1 MFIGRHEVSLD
12 SKGRIH
18 LPAKVRD
25 VLTNVY
31 ELPLVVTV
39 SDYCLTGWPK
49 AEWLERYNAI
59 DAVSNTPKQKDLLRA
74 ISGNAE
80 EVPLKNG
87 RLLIPSRLREYA
99 QIGKEAVIV
108 GCMKKIEIWS
118 KELHSEKC
126 EDFSM
131 TELSDKLRELGF

>member
-18 LPAKVRD
+18 LPAKIRD

-31 ELPLVVTV
+31 EVPLVVTV

-49 AEWLERYNAI
+49 AEWMERYNAI
-59 DAVSNTPKQKDLLRA
+59 DALPHTPELVDLLRA
-74 ISGNAE
+74 LSENAE

-87 RLLIPSRLREYA
+87 RILISARLREYA
-99 QIGKEAVIV
+99 QIEKEAVIV
-108 GCMKKIEIWS
+108 GCMKKIEIWD
-118 KELHSEKC
+118 KNRHVEKC
-126 EDFSM
+126 GNISPA
-131 TELSDKLRELGF
+131 ELSGRLRELGF